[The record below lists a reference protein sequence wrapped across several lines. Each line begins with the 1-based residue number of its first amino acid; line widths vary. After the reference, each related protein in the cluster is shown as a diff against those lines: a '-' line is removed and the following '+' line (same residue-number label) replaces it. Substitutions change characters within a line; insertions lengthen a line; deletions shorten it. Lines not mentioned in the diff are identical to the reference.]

1 MSQSGEACRVWDA
14 CHDDC
19 PRCGAA
25 TVACTRGDLVC
36 LVLCVLRMAYAASIR
51 IAYAASIRIAYALVD
66 WRVWR
71 MQQQPLVSTYTR
83 VWHMPQQPRGFRP
96 TDRQT
101 DAQKHRQTCVV
112 HSAGT
117 CHHYGHVSRPTS
129 GFRLQHPTL
138 TLTLSELACRAPTQV
153 ERHRQLPRN
162 AGQGHGE
169 SRRGAAKGPG
179 QCGRVSSRAQ
189 RPELL
194 KLKHRMGTCQS
205 SVGPAS
211 MGSSDLHAL

>member
-36 LVLCVLRMAYAASIR
+36 LVLCVLLWTGDTPY
-51 IAYAASIRIAYALVD
+51 
-66 WRVWR
+66 VWR
-71 MQQQPLVSTYTR
+71 MQQAD
-83 VWHMPQQPRGFRP
+83 VWHMLLWPGVYGVCSNSRWFRHTRVYGTCSNSREGFDRP
-96 TDRQT
+96 TDRQS

-117 CHHYGHVSRPTS
+117 CHHHRHVSRPTS
-129 GFRLQHPTL
+129 GFRLQHP
-138 TLTLSELACRAPTQV
+138 TLSELACRAPTQV

-179 QCGRVSSRAQ
+179 QCGRVISRAG

>member
-1 MSQSGEACRVWDA
+1 MHARRSCVSGVVLAL
-14 CHDDC
+14 
-19 PRCGAA
+19 
-25 TVACTRGDLVC
+25 VAWRYAI
-36 LVLCVLRMAYAASIR
+36 RMAYAASR
-51 IAYAASIRIAYALVD
+51 RMAYALVD

-83 VWHMPQQPRGFRP
+83 VWHMQQQPRGFRP

-129 GFRLQHPTL
+129 GFRLQHP
-138 TLTLSELACRAPTQV
+138 TLSELACRAPTQV

>member
-1 MSQSGEACRVWDA
+1 MMIARGVGRRPLHAR
-14 CHDDC
+14 
-19 PRCGAA
+19 AA
-25 TVACTRGDLVC
+25 I
-36 LVLCVLRMAYAASIR
+36 LCVWCCACY
-51 IAYAASIRIAYALVD
+51 
-66 WRVWR
+66 VWR
-71 MQQQPLVSTYTR
+71 MQQAYVSRMQQAYVSRMLLWTGVYGVCSNSRWSRHTR
-83 VWHMPQQPRGFRP
+83 VYGICRNSREGFDRP

-129 GFRLQHPTL
+129 GFRLQHSTL
-138 TLTLSELACRAPTQV
+138 TMSELACRAPTQV

-194 KLKHRMGTCQS
+194 KLKHTMGTCQS
-205 SVGPAS
+205 SVGPDS
-211 MGSSDLHAL
+211 MGPSDLHALWAC